1 MQNNKLR
8 TAIQASI
15 AATVLGASVQ
25 ANAINLNTETV
36 DASIYGYARLNAS
49 YDINEDISNSART
62 GSFAR
67 LGGADE
73 ESEGHFGADA
83 YQSRIGMKVAMDSGL
98 KVTVEGDFR
107 GSGGGSLRLRHA
119 FGEYK
124 GILMGQ
130 TWSNYMSFYGIT
142 PGLDFDGHPGL
153 SGLQG
158 RVAQARYT
166 TGNLSVSLED
176 PLTSVVDNTNVRQG
190 MPTFTARYEETKGA
204 LSYALGGLAHQVA
217 IDDGTT
223 DESAIGFASF
233 VAANLAVTDNLTL
246 QGTINYSDGA
256 NLYLYRSG
264 DNFGAEDAYLDGGDL
279 NTIAGYAG
287 TIGASLDVG
296 NGRSVNLAYGVA
308 TVDWDDAESDLGTA
322 AVGDKSETNQKAMIN
337 YQWSPVANVMMGVEY
352 AYYQRENV
360 DSEESD
366 ANRLMFAAQY
376 NF

>member
-8 TAIQASI
+8 IAIQSSI
-15 AATVLGASVQ
+15 AATMLGASIQ
-25 ANAINLNTETV
+25 ANALSLNTETV

-73 ESEGHFGADA
+73 EAEGHFGADA
-83 YQSRIGMKVAMDSGL
+83 YQSRIGMKVATDSGL

-119 FGEYK
+119 FGEYN

-130 TWSNYMSFYGIT
+130 TWSNYMTFYGIT

-153 SGLQG
+153 PGLQG

-190 MPTFTARYEETKGA
+190 MPTFTARYEEKKGA

-217 IDDGTT
+217 VDDGTT

-233 VAANLAVTDNLTL
+233 IAANLAVTDHLTL
-246 QGTINYSDGA
+246 QGSLNYSDGA

-264 DNFGAEDAYLDGGDL
+264 ENFGAEDAYLDGDDL

-287 TIGASLDVG
+287 TVGASLDAG

-308 TVDWDDAESDLGTA
+308 TIDWDDAENDLGAA

-337 YQWSPVANVMMGVEY
+337 YQWSPVTNVMMGVEY

-360 DSEESD
+360 DSEKLN